1 MMDGPFDLTPKKEKA
16 PFFSV
21 IVPANNSETFIRK
34 GLESVTSQD
43 FTDWELIVICDS
55 CTDLTEVAALDY
67 TTKVITT
74 NFHSG
79 GGARNVGLDKAKGEW
94 ILFMDDDD
102 WFLPGAFRKIAEEIR
117 KHTEIDILA
126 YGFEWKHRGIALQNW
141 GRKYPS
147 VWNKAWRRDFIGDKR
162 FPVWCHTEDVE
173 FNRRVYPGAWWA
185 FLPEALYHYEFM
197 RPGSVSDRIRNGEF
211 DNSTI
216 PESCRSAA
224 EGYER
229 WLKEKY

>member
-1 MMDGPFDLTPKKEKA
+1 MNK

-21 IVPANNSETFIRK
+21 IMSANNARKYIRK
-34 GLESVTSQD
+34 GLESIREQD
-43 FTDWELIVICDS
+43 FTDYELIVVADS
-55 CTDLTEVAALDY
+55 CTDDTAEVAREY
-67 TTKVITT
+67 TDLVFCTD
-74 NFHSG
+74 FHSC
-79 GGARNVGLDKAKGEW
+79 GGARNTGLDHAAGEW
-94 ILFMDDDD
+94 VLWSDDDD
-102 WFLPGAFRKIAEEIR
+102 WYLPGAFRRIAEEIR

-141 GRKYPS
+141 GRKYPA

-173 FNRRVYPGAWWA
+173 FNRKVYPGAWWV

-197 RPGSVSDRIRNGEF
+197 RPGSVSDRIKNGEF
-211 DNSTI
+211 DNNQI
-216 PESCRSAA
+216 PESCRSIA

>member
-1 MMDGPFDLTPKKEKA
+1 MTEK

-21 IVPANNSETFIRK
+21 IVTANNAEKYIRK
-34 GLESVTSQD
+34 GLEAIRGQA
-43 FTDWELIVICDS
+43 FTDYELIVVADS
-55 CTDLTEVAALDY
+55 CTDGTADVALEFTDLVFC
-67 TTKVITT
+67 TD
-74 NFHSG
+74 FHSC
-79 GGARNVGLDKAKGEW
+79 GGARNTGLDNATGEW
-94 ILFMDDDD
+94 VLWADDDD
-102 WFLPGAFRKIAEEIR
+102 WYLPGAFGMIAEEIR
-117 KHTEIDILA
+117 KHAEIDILA

-141 GRKYPS
+141 GRKYPA

-173 FNRRVYPGAWWA
+173 FNRKVLPGAWWV
-185 FLPEALYHYEFM
+185 FLPVALYHYEFM

-216 PESCRSAA
+216 PESCRGAA

>member
-1 MMDGPFDLTPKKEKA
+1 MSK

-21 IVPANNSETFIRK
+21 IVPAHNSAGYLGRGLRTIRDQ
-34 GLESVTSQD
+34 S
-43 FTDWELIVICDS
+43 FTDYELIVVADS
-55 CTDLTEVAALDY
+55 CTDGTADVAREFTDLVFCTD
-67 TTKVITT
+67 
-74 NFHSG
+74 FHSC
-79 GGARNVGLDKAKGEW
+79 GGARNTGLDNATGEW
-94 ILFMDDDD
+94 VLWADDDD
-102 WFLPGAFRKIAEEIR
+102 WYLPEAFGMIAEEIR
-117 KHTEIDILA
+117 KHAEIDILA

-141 GRKYPS
+141 GRKYPA

-173 FNRRVYPGAWWA
+173 FNRKVLPGAWWV
-185 FLPEALYHYEFM
+185 FLPVALYHYEFM

-216 PESCRSAA
+216 PESCRGAA